1 MLNKD
6 FITVDAHCHAGE
18 SWYDPIKAL
27 RFHLE
32 ENQINKAVLIGHMG
46 AYEKNDYL
54 LECKNNFPNKFAV
67 VGVFDLDDVSFDNDN
82 LIQLELVKFE

>member
-18 SWYDPIKAL
+18 SWYEPINAL

-46 AYEKNDYL
+46 AYDNNDYL
-54 LECKNNFPNKFAV
+54 LECKNNFPNKSYWLPV
-67 VGVFDLDDVSFDNDN
+67 NNIKSSFIEFKS
-82 LIQLELVKFE
+82 LK

>member
-18 SWYDPIKAL
+18 SWYEPINAL

-46 AYEKNDYL
+46 AYDNNDYL
-54 LECKNNFPNKFAV
+54 L
-67 VGVFDLDDVSFDNDN
+67 
-82 LIQLELVKFE
+82 